1 MPDMNNAEKQALSE
15 KLNNPKKI
23 VKCPRCGNEII
34 FREYGNS
41 IIVECITKNCI
52 HGGLRGI

>member
-1 MPDMNNAEKQALSE
+1 MDMNNAEKQALSE
-15 KLNNPKKI
+15 KLNNPEKI

-34 FREYGNS
+34 YREYGNS
-41 IIVECITKNCI
+41 IIVECTDKNCI